1 VRPIQQVL
9 PGALVEIMR
18 AAPLSAGKV
27 DLAWRAAVGSAVE
40 RVTAV
45 RLEGRVLLVEAA
57 SPAWAREV
65 LRASPVILARLQT
78 LLGKDTIA
86 SLTVREL

>member
-1 VRPIQQVL
+1 L